1 MKEAGTC
8 GALAVFLVIVLVSA
22 TITPIVSAKN
32 ETQEESLCNQ
42 YLSQDILYERGEIA
56 AQLWK
61 KDVTVGEYIEKV
73 FPEIFE
79 KMPECSKEAY
89 YNQKINWP
97 DLTQYRNFT
106 PGMYTLDG
114 KLIDNSSESRT
125 LGVPVLTWAESAI
138 SANSRNVYHRSES
151 WIAFPPYLPVPYMGV
166 ASYLIRLEGT
176 DEILVDTTFNA
187 GYNIYNIKAEKTP
200 LVTTSGTYITEGLHV
215 FQLPPD
221 PCCPGELSYYTL
233 SDEIRVS

>member
-1 MKEAGTC
+1 MKHR
-8 GALAVFLVIVLVSA
+8 
-22 TITPIVSAKN
+22 KN
-32 ETQEESLCNQ
+32 LFAISICLRI
-42 YLSQDILYERGEIA
+42 YWDERGEIA

-125 LGVPVLTWAESAI
+125 LGVPVLTWANQLSALTLEMFI
-138 SANSRNVYHRSES
+138 IGQKVGLHSRPTFRCHIWVWPRILSV
-151 WIAFPPYLPVPYMGV
+151 WKALMRFL
-166 ASYLIRLEGT
+166 LIPRLTRGT
-176 DEILVDTTFNA
+176 I
-187 GYNIYNIKAEKTP
+187 
-200 LVTTSGTYITEGLHV
+200 YIT
-215 FQLPPD
+215 
-221 PCCPGELSYYTL
+221 
-233 SDEIRVS
+233 

>member
-42 YLSQDILYERGEIA
+42 YLSQDILDERGEIA

-97 DLTQYRNFT
+97 DPHSIVISPR
-106 PGMYTLDG
+106 MYTLDG
-114 KLIDNSSESRT
+114 KLIDNSFRIEDTRGS
-125 LGVPVLTWAESAI
+125 VLTCRI
-138 SANSRNVYHRSES
+138 SHQR
-151 WIAFPPYLPVPYMGV
+151 
-166 ASYLIRLEGT
+166 
-176 DEILVDTTFNA
+176 
-187 GYNIYNIKAEKTP
+187 
-200 LVTTSGTYITEGLHV
+200 
-215 FQLPPD
+215 
-221 PCCPGELSYYTL
+221 
-233 SDEIRVS
+233 